1 MMKDKYKDQLF
12 CIKLFKC
19 LCITNIYQIY
29 LPFEPK
35 RTFGKINEKDEAR
48 NGSSAVKQQT
58 KQENY
63 RNRNKNQF
71 VSTFI
76 CSLQSSQRKYLYF
89 PNRANKKIAKISS
102 KKMFV
107 TKIIFPSFQLEIH
120 ILLQTYYKMDMT
132 KLYLIAGKLYIS
144 QNNKTSKT

>member
-1 MMKDKYKDQLF
+1 MRKPFQS
-12 CIKLFKC
+12 CIATVQIY
-19 LCITNIYQIY
+19 LCKIY

-63 RNRNKNQF
+63 RNRNKTQF

-89 PNRANKKIAKISS
+89 PNRANKKIAKTGSI
-102 KKMFV
+102 KMFV
-107 TKIIFPSFQLEIH
+107 KKNNLSIFSVRNICYKHTTK
-120 ILLQTYYKMDMT
+120 
-132 KLYLIAGKLYIS
+132 
-144 QNNKTSKT
+144 